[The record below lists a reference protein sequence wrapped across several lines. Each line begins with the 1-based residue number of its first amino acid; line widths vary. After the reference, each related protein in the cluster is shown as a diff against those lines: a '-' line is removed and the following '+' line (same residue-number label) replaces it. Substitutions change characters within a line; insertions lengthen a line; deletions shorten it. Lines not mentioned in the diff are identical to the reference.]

1 MKLKVIKAFI
11 GIAEGEKKLLP
22 GQTIVTNDLTR
33 INTLVG
39 RGLCE
44 IVEVEERTAD
54 NAGGDA
60 GSANNEVVEFNGDSY
75 ALDVI
80 KAAMAKAGIQVAKN
94 AKANGVNNV
103 LAKLT
108 DEQTT
113 ALIQSL
119 NESEE

>member
-11 GIAEGEKKLLP
+11 GIAEGEKTLLP

-44 IVEVEERTAD
+44 IIEVEAPNTE

-60 GSANNEVVEFNGDSY
+60 GSAGNEVVEFNGNSY

-80 KAAMAKAGIQVAKN
+80 KAAMVKVGIQVAKN
-94 AKANGVNNV
+94 AKVNGVNNA

-113 ALIQSL
+113 ELYQVL

>member
-11 GIAEGEKKLLP
+11 GIAEGEKMLLP

-33 INTLVG
+33 INTLVR

-44 IVEVEERTAD
+44 IVEVEEQKAD
-54 NAGGDA
+54 NAGEDA
-60 GSANNEVVEFNGDSY
+60 GSANNEVVEFNGNSY

-80 KAAMAKAGIQVAKN
+80 KAAMTKAGIQVAKN
-94 AKANGVNNV
+94 AKANGVNNA
-103 LAKLT
+103 LAKLNNGQIIALN
-108 DEQTT
+108 QT
-113 ALIQSL
+113 L